1 MPSPAIFR
9 TLSAGLS
16 TGLSTGL
23 SDARAAS
30 PSHASTPQAIPRRS
44 QSVILRFS
52 YVFVVICS

>member
-44 QSVILRFS
+44 QSDPRAWSCGFLT
-52 YVFVVICS
+52 CL